1 MLLAATLLR
10 RHFRLIHVAL
20 LAIAA
25 LLAARLVNAASAHA
39 LASVATSDAARRP
52 AALGRLTQA
61 AADRDFDSAR
71 ALALFGV
78 ERAARSPELVD
89 VARSCEAAADTG
101 LPLRLV
107 GSAVFVEP
115 ALGLASIVVDER
127 GGGGAEVYATGD
139 VIGEQARLVE
149 VAIEH
154 ACIVNLSSGAFER
167 VSTVGPVF
175 AGGGAS
181 SAATKPSSTSS
192 TVPGPTGDRVL
203 DAILTGARAT
213 PHFEDGKLTGVKLSG
228 IRPGSLYA
236 AAGLANGDVV
246 VAVNGFTADDP
257 GRALE
262 LWARLKDQATLEVS
276 VLRRGKPLTLTVT
289 MPAP

>member
-10 RHFRLIHVAL
+10 RHPRLIHLAL

-25 LLAARLVNAASAHA
+25 LLAARLVSALGA
-39 LASVATSDAARRP
+39 LALAAVPTNDVEPRSATLGPLTP
-52 AALGRLTQA
+52 AAA
-61 AADRDFDSAR
+61 ERDFDSAR

-78 ERAARSPELVD
+78 ERAARPSELVD
-89 VARSCEAAADTG
+89 VARTCEEADDTG

-127 GGGGAEVYATGD
+127 GGGVAEVYARGD
-139 VIGEQARLVE
+139 LIGEVARLVE

-154 ACIVNLSSGAFER
+154 ACIENLSSGAFER
-167 VSTVGPVF
+167 VGTVAPVV

-181 SAATKPSSTSS
+181 RPAATQASKSAA
-192 TVPGPTGDRVL
+192 PGPTGDRVL

-213 PHFEDGKLTGVKLSG
+213 PRFEHGKLTGVKLSG

-236 AAGLANGDVV
+236 EAGFNNGDVV

-262 LWARLKDQATLEVS
+262 LWARLKDRPTLEVS
-276 VLRRGKPLTLTVT
+276 VLRRGAPLALTVA